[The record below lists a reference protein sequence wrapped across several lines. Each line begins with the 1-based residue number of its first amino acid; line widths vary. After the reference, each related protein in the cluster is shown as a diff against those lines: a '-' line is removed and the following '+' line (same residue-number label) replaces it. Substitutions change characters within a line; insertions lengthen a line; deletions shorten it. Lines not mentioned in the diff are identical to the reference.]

1 MSWFWTIV
9 GGIIVGAIIGA
20 LARLILPGRQN
31 ISAMTT
37 VVAGVLAAVIG
48 GLIAQLIGVGD
59 TKGVDWIK
67 LIIQIVLAV
76 IFVSYAAKRFPAKG
90 NYPAPASGRGNVPPT
105 YRGTPMPPPPP
116 PSNPPTAPPTNPP
129 A

>member
-31 ISAMTT
+31 ISALTT

-48 GLIAQLIGVGD
+48 GLIAQIIGVGD
-59 TKGVDWIK
+59 TRGIDWIK
-67 LIIQIVLAV
+67 LIIQVVLAV
-76 IFVSYAAKRFPAKG
+76 ILVNYAARRFPAKS
-90 NYPAPASGRGNVPPT
+90 NHPMPAP
-105 YRGTPMPPPPP
+105 GTR
-116 PSNPPTAPPTNPP
+116 SIPPTNPP